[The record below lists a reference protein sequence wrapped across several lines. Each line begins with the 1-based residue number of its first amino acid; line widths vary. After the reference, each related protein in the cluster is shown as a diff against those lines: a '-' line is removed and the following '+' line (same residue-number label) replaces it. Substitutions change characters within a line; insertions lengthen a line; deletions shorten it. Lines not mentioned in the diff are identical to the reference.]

1 MGEQSNDLERHIE
14 DRRNRL
20 NENIS
25 ELERKAK
32 DALDWRVQVE
42 QRPGTMIGLAFGAG
56 ILLSAVLG
64 GTRSSTS
71 RKATTTRDA
80 RGASVPQT
88 ERSTAQSMLDTAY
101 EGSALARAWDN
112 ITGAVLGV
120 AVSKVESLLEDLL
133 PGIADQYHKAE
144 ARNKANGW
152 GAATERIN

>member
-14 DRRNRL
+14 DRRKRL
-20 NENIS
+20 NNNLC

-64 GTRSSTS
+64 GTGSSTR
-71 RKATTTRDA
+71 RKTTSTKDA

-88 ERSTAQSMLDTAY
+88 ERSTAQSMPDLASG
-101 EGSALARAWDN
+101 ENALAHAWDN
-112 ITGAVLGV
+112 ITGALLGV
-120 AVSKVESLLEDLL
+120 AVTKVESLLEDLL

-144 ARNKANGW
+144 ARNKANGSV
-152 GAATERIN
+152 ASERIN